1 MLRRIAAAATALV
14 AIAVPLLVVALVA
27 LGALAGPRAAA
38 AVAPGVSHDG
48 LPLPHEARRPMAD
61 DVDPPLAAAAPA
73 ATGASGRPLSL
84 RRACAWGQPGR
95 NPYQGSTEQAL
106 TAAGLPPETVQEI
119 AALRRAGR
127 VAGRLEIRTGS
138 IRVLDDGRRFDPG
151 AVALSFGRTMCLQS
165 RVNFA
170 AGHAEAA
177 DLYEAFD
184 HQGRRHSVMVPDVC
198 GNVSVL
204 VALGERGLQARLAA
218 VLAQRSADLAGV
230 AFALADPAAA
240 GPAAASRRFVVATL
254 NDLSD
259 GFALRSAEVAAL
271 AGRSG
276 PSGVRTRSAARV
288 APTDRHEVPEPAT
301 LACVLVAL
309 AVLVFLGRRGKRRPA
324 RSGRA

>member
-1 MLRRIAAAATALV
+1 MLGRVATAATALV
-14 AIAVPLLVVALVA
+14 AIAVPLLVMALVA
-27 LGALAGPRAAA
+27 LGVLAGSRAAA

-48 LPLPHEARRPMAD
+48 LPLLREARQPPPDGGDA
-61 DVDPPLAAAAPA
+61 PLAAAAPA
-73 ATGASGRPLSL
+73 GSDAAGHPLSL

-95 NPYQGSTEQAL
+95 SPYQGSTEQAL

-127 VAGRLEIRTGS
+127 TAGRLEIRTGS
-138 IRVLDDGRRFDPG
+138 IRVLGDGRRFDPR

-165 RVNFA
+165 RVNFV

-198 GNVSVL
+198 GNVSVI

-218 VLAQRSADLAGV
+218 VLAQRSADLAGI
-230 AFALADPAAA
+230 AFALADPVAA
-240 GPAAASRRFVVATL
+240 GPAGASRRFVVATL
-254 NDLSD
+254 NGLSD
-259 GFALRSAEVAAL
+259 TFALRSAEVAAL

-276 PSGVRTRSAARV
+276 PQGVRTRSSAQV
-288 APTDRHEVPEPAT
+288 TPTARHEVPEPGT
-301 LACVLVAL
+301 LACVLAGLAAL
-309 AVLVFLGRRGKRRPA
+309 VYLGRRGER
-324 RSGRA
+324 GRARPVRA